1 MSGKRYLLLTVISC
15 CLVFC
20 QGVQA
25 QTRNLI
31 VVFDGLRPDYITPE
45 IMPNLYRF
53 KQANS
58 YGNASHSVFPCVTRV
73 NSSGYA
79 TGSYP
84 WKTGILGNN
93 IFLPM
98 VDSLRIFN
106 TGNARDLMAIDS
118 ATNGHLLTTRSLGEI
133 LRDNGQKMFVF
144 SSGSSGQAL
153 LQNHTVNGGVINP
166 ELILPAALKA
176 DVIQTLGKAPAPNH
190 TDGFIGL
197 HRWATDALFH
207 YGLPDNG
214 PEVCAIWYSD
224 PDETAH
230 ATGVGSPATI
240 KSLAGVDEQFQR
252 ILDTLQARQLTDK
265 FNIIITA
272 DHGFITNG
280 GGSDASLTGF
290 LIKEGWKRDKTSG
303 DVVVVDGAIFVKDH
317 DPALIRKMV
326 EGLQGQ
332 PWVGPIFTPAKKGG
346 GNEGVVKGT
355 LSFDVIHWGH
365 PNRAADILIASPWND
380 GENAW
385 HFKGITEKKGVASHG
400 GLSPYEIHIPLILS
414 GPAFRKH
421 YVSDLPTSNVD
432 IVPTVLMLRHIP
444 VPAAMDGRVME
455 EFLVHPGTK
464 APPAVK
470 KETVR
475 VSSSF
480 SWGTY
485 ELEASLIRI
494 GGHYYFD
501 NAQAK
506 RTYKKGA

>member
-1 MSGKRYLLLTVISC
+1 MSSKRSFLLAIFC
-15 CLVFC
+15 CCQVLC
-20 QGVQA
+20 QGIQA

-53 KQANS
+53 KQSNS
-58 YGNASHSVFPCVTRV
+58 YGNAGHSVFPCVTRV

-98 VDSLRIFN
+98 LDSLRIFN
-106 TGNARDLMAIDS
+106 TGNARDLLTIDS
-118 ATNGHLLTTRSLGEI
+118 ATGGHLLTTRSLGEI
-133 LRDNGQKMFVF
+133 LRDNGQRMFVF

-153 LQNHTVNGGVINP
+153 LQNHTVNGAVINP
-166 ELILPAALKA
+166 ELILPVSLKQ
-176 DVIQTLGKAPAPNH
+176 DLIQTVGNPPAPNH

-224 PDETAH
+224 PDESAH
-230 ATGVGSPATI
+230 ATGVGSPFTI
-240 KSLAGVDEQFQR
+240 KALAGVDQQFQR
-252 ILDTLQARQLTDK
+252 ILDTLQARHLTDQ

-280 GGSDASLTGF
+280 GSEDASLTGF

-317 DPALIRKMV
+317 DPVLIRKIV

-332 PWVGPIFTPAKKGG
+332 SWVGPVFTPGKKGATG
-346 GNEGVVKGT
+346 YEGAVKGT
-355 LSFDVIHWGH
+355 LSFDVIHWAH
-365 PNRAADILIASPWND
+365 PNRAADILVASPWND
-380 GENAW
+380 QENAW
-385 HFKGITEKKGVASHG
+385 HFKGSTMKKGVASHG
-400 GLSPYEIHIPLILS
+400 GLSPYEIHIPLILA
-414 GPAFRKH
+414 GPAFKKQ
-421 YVSDLPTSNVD
+421 YVSELPTSNVD

-444 VPAAMDGRVME
+444 VPAVMDGRVME
-455 EFLVHPGTK
+455 EFLLHSSGK
-464 APPAVK
+464 AQPVVK

-475 VSSSF
+475 VASSF
-480 SWGTY
+480 GWGSY
-485 ELEASLIRI
+485 ELEASVVRI
-494 GGHYYFD
+494 GEHYYFD

-506 RTYKKGA
+506 RVYKQ